1 MFLERGMARKNSG
14 MSAETSGEILPS
26 EKDKPKPKPKPELR
40 VLSGG
45 KETKKET
52 KPDFVKRDAKE
63 LAELL
68 SAFVK
73 IDGEKS
79 SVMEAETLY
88 KQLRERAQAKEYADK
103 DAVEQNNG
111 LVLDTEQIMAIKFND
126 LGEEKTAT
134 FSLTV
139 NTDRADK
146 NYGHYDLVPQYGDKN
161 AARAAGIRD

>member
-1 MFLERGMARKNSG
+1 MSPERSMAGINSEMF
-14 MSAETSGEILPS
+14 AETSGEILP
-26 EKDKPKPKPKPELR
+26 PAQHKPELR
-40 VLSGG
+40 VLAGG

-52 KPDFVKRDAKE
+52 KTDFVKRDAKE

-73 IDGEKS
+73 IGGEQS
-79 SVMEAETLY
+79 SVMEVETLY
-88 KQLRERAQAKEYADK
+88 KELRERAQAKEYADK
-103 DAVEQNNG
+103 DAVEKNDSI
-111 LVLDTEQIMAIKFND
+111 VLDTDQSVIIKFND
-126 LGEEKTAT
+126 LGEEKTAI

-139 NTDRADK
+139 NTDRTDK